1 MKTHYA
7 QEVDTLKTEVVNI
20 VKPYSPSISDA
31 IKIRE
36 TSLLIDDTNTPKK
49 EVTYSI
55 FSVPVAST
63 FNPAKGKATN
73 LENIIPIPFYDNYA
87 FFGIGNYTNMIV

>member
-20 VKPYSPSISDA
+20 VKPYTPSISDA
-31 IKIRE
+31 IKIKE
-36 TSLLIDDTNTPKK
+36 TSLLIDATNTKK
-49 EVTYSI
+49 REVSYSI

-63 FNPAKGKATN
+63 FNPAKGKATK
-73 LENIIPIPFYDNYA
+73 LREHYP
-87 FFGIGNYTNMIV
+87 YTIL